1 MATTE
6 TTVKKT
12 TEERKDVFIDKG
24 YFNDDPN
31 QYVSVNGKNY
41 LLPKGETSSVP
52 EHIAAEIERSRR
64 AQRRQDKNAE
74 KLLEKA
80 KQPIDYR

>member
-6 TTVKKT
+6 KT
-12 TEERKDVFIDKG
+12 TENRKDVFIDKG
-24 YFNDDPN
+24 YVNDDPN
-31 QYVSVNGKNY
+31 QFVSVNGKNY
-41 LLPKGETSSVP
+41 LLPKGETSNVP

-74 KLLEKA
+74 KLLEKS
-80 KQPIDYR
+80 KQPIEYK

>member
-6 TTVKKT
+6 KT
-12 TEERKDVFIDKG
+12 TENRTDVFIDKG
-24 YFNDDPN
+24 YVNDDPN
-31 QYVSVNGKNY
+31 QFVSVNGKNY
-41 LLPKGETSSVP
+41 LLPKGETSNVP

-74 KLLEKA
+74 KLLEKS
-80 KQPIDYR
+80 KQPIEYK

>member
-24 YFNDDPN
+24 YVNDEPN
-31 QYVSVNGKNY
+31 QFVSVNGKNY

-80 KQPIDYR
+80 KQPIEYR

>member
-24 YFNDDPN
+24 YVNDEPN
-31 QYVSVNGKNY
+31 QFVSVNGKNY